1 MHYLSNEKD
10 KITHKLQIAIKLI
23 ESNGLLAQLQTQINQ
38 SILDSNACGANS
50 ASSAST
56 RANRSHKQN
65 LVENTSCLTQNNIE
79 QQLNQSNNPSN
90 VNQPTQINSQKIINI
105 PQTIQAAPIS
115 SNRKSLTLSSSD
127 YLSNVKNDI
136 NTGIVCLFIILLL
149 LFNTLLI

>member
-38 SILDSNACGANS
+38 SIVDSNACGANS
-50 ASSAST
+50 SATSGST

-65 LVENTSCLTQNNIE
+65 LVENTSCSTQNNIE
-79 QQLNQSNNPSN
+79 QQQNQSNNNSSN
-90 VNQPTQINSQKIINI
+90 VNQPTLINSQKIINI

-115 SNRKSLTLSSSD
+115 SNRKSLTLSSSN
-127 YLSNVKNDI
+127 YLSNDKNDI
-136 NTGIVCLFIILLL
+136 NTGIDCYFYIFFIIP
-149 LFNTLLI
+149 